1 VKVGSSTGPEQR
13 VVIEHDVPA
22 RMRDGVVLRANVYR
36 PPDDGAYPVLLS
48 RQPYD
53 KNTNINPVYAD
64 PAKLTAA
71 GYLVVIQDVRGRYTS
86 DGDFDPGVHEFKD
99 GYDTVQ
105 WAAVARLQGQVGTWG
120 RSYHAETQWRAAVT
134 RPPALR
140 SMVLRVSK
148 FRHNLEAQERPG
160 GAHEGPGSAG
170 TKSRS
175 ALTRYAADS

>member
-1 VKVGSSTGPEQR
+1 MNVGSSTGPGQR

-64 PAKLTAA
+64 PVKLAAA
-71 GYLVVIQDVRGRYTS
+71 GYLVVMQDVRGRYAS
-86 DGDFDPGVHEFKD
+86 DGDFDPGVHEFED

-105 WAAVARLQGQVGTWG
+105 
-120 RSYHAETQWRAAVT
+120 
-134 RPPALR
+134 
-140 SMVLRVSK
+140 
-148 FRHNLEAQERPG
+148 
-160 GAHEGPGSAG
+160 
-170 TKSRS
+170 
-175 ALTRYAADS
+175 

>member
-1 VKVGSSTGPEQR
+1 MNVGSSTGPGQR

-64 PAKLTAA
+64 PVKLAAA
-71 GYLVVIQDVRGRYTS
+71 GYVVVMQDVRGRYAS
-86 DGDFDPGVHEFKD
+86 DGDFDPGVHEFED

-105 WAAVARLQGQVGTWG
+105 WAAGLPGSNGRVGTWG

-134 RPPALR
+134 GPPALR
-140 SMVLRVSK
+140 SMVLGVSK
-148 FRHNLEAQERPG
+148 LPPQPG
-160 GAHEGPGSAG
+160 GPGAAG
-170 TKSRS
+170 GSPRRFPARLVPS
-175 ALTRYAADS
+175 PDRR